1 MATQVQDDWLHR
13 VLGVTGPRPGPGSST
28 PPDPGRKKQLTAR
41 LLSVRDD
48 AKLGGVLADIAA
60 DLRETGIAVQADAP
74 DADERVDALETRL
87 AELMRA
93 RRVQQARQTIGES
106 APPGGSVV
114 DFAKARLRL
123 DAARGAFDEAVED
136 LKAAWLALLASDD
149 FVDDP
154 RSTEPATLAA
164 IASLGETVPSF
175 GELGQ
180 RIEDTLDRMASASD
194 ASQRQAEAQEALRGI
209 GELKGRIRADAM
221 LTAMEHTDAGRYA
234 IAGKMIEALD
244 DVASALQG

>member
-1 MATQVQDDWLHR
+1 MATKEKDDWLQR
-13 VLGVTGPRPGPGSST
+13 VLGVPQPTGNAPT
-28 PPDPGRKKQLTAR
+28 TPDPARRKELTAR

-48 AKLGGVLADIAA
+48 AKLHGVLADIAGA
-60 DLRETGIAVQADAP
+60 LREAGTAVQGGGLEA
-74 DADERVDALETRL
+74 EQKVDALESRL
-87 AELMRA
+87 AELVRA
-93 RRVQQARQTIGES
+93 QRVQQAQQTIGES

-123 DAARGAFDEAVED
+123 DAARAAFDEAVED
-136 LKAAWLALLASDD
+136 LKAAWMALLASDD

-180 RIEDTLDRMASASD
+180 RIEDALDRMANAGE
-194 ASQRQAEAQEALRGI
+194 ASQREAEAKEALRGI

-221 LTAMEHTDAGRYA
+221 LNAMEHTDAGSYA
-234 IAGKMIEALD
+234 IAGKMTEALD

>member
-1 MATQVQDDWLHR
+1 MATKAQDEWLQR
-13 VLGVTGPRPGPGSST
+13 VLGVGVAAPGPT
-28 PPDPGRKKQLTAR
+28 PGIDPATKKQLTAR

-48 AKLGGVLADIAA
+48 AKLHGVLADIAGA
-60 DLRETGIAVQADAP
+60 LRDVGTAVQGNEADA
-74 DADERVDALETRL
+74 EQRVDALESRL
-87 AELMRA
+87 AELVRA
-93 RRVQQARQTIGES
+93 RRVQQAQQTIGES

-114 DFAKARLRL
+114 DYAKARLRL

-136 LKAAWLALLASDD
+136 LKAAWFALLASED

-154 RSTEPATLAA
+154 RSNEPATLAA
-164 IASLGETVPSF
+164 IDGLHETVPSF

-180 RIEDTLDRMASASD
+180 ALEDTLDRMASATD
-194 ASQRQAEAQEALRGI
+194 ASRREAEAQDALRAI
-209 GELKGRIRADAM
+209 GELQGRIRTDPM
-221 LTAMEHTDAGRYA
+221 LNAMEHTDAGSYA